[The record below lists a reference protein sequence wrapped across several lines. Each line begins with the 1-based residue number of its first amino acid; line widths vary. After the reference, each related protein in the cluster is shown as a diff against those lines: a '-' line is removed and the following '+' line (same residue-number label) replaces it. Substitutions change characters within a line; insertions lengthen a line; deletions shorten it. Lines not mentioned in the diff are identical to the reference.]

1 MRVALYGGSFNP
13 PHVAHLLAATWV
25 LAAAPVDELWVAP
38 VWRHPLGKP
47 LGADFD
53 QRLALCRLG
62 FALLGPRVR
71 VIDAERGGSGR
82 TLDLVEQL
90 QAQHPAAQFRLV
102 IGADILGEAARWHRF
117 DEVLRRA
124 PALVLGRAGYAIPP
138 DFHGDVAPVVLPE
151 LSSSAVRAGLADGS
165 LPRGWLVS
173 TVEAEIRRQGL
184 YESAGIES

>member
-1 MRVALYGGSFNP
+1 MRVALFGGSFNP

-38 VWRHPLGKP
+38 VWQHVFGKA

-53 QRLALCRLG
+53 QRLALCRLN

-82 TLDLVEQL
+82 TLDLLDKLQQL
-90 QAQHPAAQFRLV
+90 HPHTQFRLV
-102 IGADILGEAARWHRF
+102 IGADILAQAPRWHQF
-117 DEVLRRA
+117 DQVIQRA
-124 PALVLGRAGYAIPP
+124 PALVLGRGGYEIPAQ
-138 DFHGDVAPVVLPE
+138 FQGDVAPVTLPE

-165 LPRGWLVS
+165 LPHGWLVRE
-173 TVEAEIRRQGL
+173 VESEILRLGL
-184 YESAGIES
+184 YSSAGTV

>member
-38 VWRHPLGKP
+38 VWRHALGKP
-47 LGADFD
+47 LQADFD
-53 QRLALCRLG
+53 QRLELCRLN

-82 TLDLVEQL
+82 TLDLIERLQL
-90 QAQHPAAQFRLV
+90 DHPGANFRLV
-102 IGADILGEAARWHRF
+102 IGADILAEAPRWHRF

-124 PALVLGRAGYAIPP
+124 PALVLGRGGHALPAGFA
-138 DFHGDVAPVVLPE
+138 GEVAPLTLPM
-151 LSSSAVRAGLADGS
+151 LSSSAVRAALARGD
-165 LPRGWLVS
+165 LPSGWLVRE
-173 TVEAEIRRQGL
+173 VEAEIRRLGL
-184 YESAGIES
+184 YASIGID